1 MISRLSLG
9 ARVRL
14 AIALAVLMT
23 AGAVA
28 IALLWFE
35 ARIAI
40 LLSIAVCLPVALWVA
55 LHATKPWTDTLTA
68 LKDGVASLRD
78 HDFSLSIA
86 RRTNDELG
94 ALVDAYNSLGSVLRR
109 ERLDLHQRE
118 LMLDTVIQTSPLALV
133 LTNANARIVFS
144 NIAARQLLNA
154 GRKLE
159 GLDFTDVLKQAP
171 EPLRDAI
178 AGGADTLFTVQEG
191 SEANVFHVAQR
202 HFVLNAQEH
211 RLVLLKQLTREL
223 AAQEVAV
230 WKKVIRVIAHELN
243 NSLAPISS
251 LANSGLMLA
260 RTSPDPAAAP
270 ADSRARASHEP
281 GGGSEARSP
290 GGTFGQPSE
299 EQRSA
304 DAARLERVFTTIA
317 DRAAHLST
325 FIDGYA
331 RFAKL
336 PKPRLA
342 SIGWKQ
348 FVGRLEGA
356 GTFRLTAP
364 LPDGMATFDATQ
376 LEQVMINLLK
386 NANESGS
393 PPEAIELSVRA
404 TGDGW
409 MLEVADRGTGLSDDT
424 LRDALIPFYSTKSS
438 GTGLGLTLCREIVDA
453 HGGRLSI
460 ANRPGGG
467 AVVALWLPALPAA
480 AKEVSSA

>member
-1 MISRLSLG
+1 MIFRLSLA

-14 AIALAVLMT
+14 AAALAVLVT

-28 IALLWFE
+28 GALLWFE
-35 ARIAI
+35 ARTAI
-40 LLSIAVCLPVALWVA
+40 LLAIVVCVPVAMWIA
-55 LHATKPWTDTLTA
+55 LHATKPWSDTLTA

-86 RRTNDELG
+86 RGTNDELG
-94 ALVDAYNSLGSVLRR
+94 DLVDAYNSLGSVLRR

-159 GLDFTDVLKQAP
+159 GLAFTEVLKQAP
-171 EPLRDAI
+171 EALRDAI

-251 LANSGLMLA
+251 LAHSGLMLA
-260 RTSPDPAAAP
+260 RAAHDATGP
-270 ADSRARASHEP
+270 
-281 GGGSEARSP
+281 
-290 GGTFGQPSE
+290 
-299 EQRSA
+299 

-317 DRAAHLST
+317 DRAAHLAT

-342 SIGWKQ
+342 NIHWKQ

-364 LPDGMATFDATQ
+364 LPEGVATFDATQ

-386 NANESGS
+386 NAAESGS
-393 PPEAIELSVRA
+393 APEAIELTVRP
-404 TGDGW
+404 TNDGW

-424 LRDALIPFYSTKSS
+424 LRDALIPFYSTKPS
-438 GTGLGLTLCREIVDA
+438 GTGLGLTLCREIIEA
-453 HGGRLSI
+453 HDGRLSI
-460 ANRPGGG
+460 ANRQGGG
-467 AVVALWLPALPAA
+467 AVVALWLPRL
-480 AKEVSSA
+480 